1 MGGGTG
7 GSVVFREVSLVFL
20 FCLLRG
26 VGFEEVKGRQLLIF
40 GFYRMAE
47 LRDADEEAG
56 IEDGIRLPSMEIA
69 RTFAVET
76 IDFPSPLGLQ

>member
-1 MGGGTG
+1 M
-7 GSVVFREVSLVFL
+7 VFREVSLF
-20 FCLLRG
+20 RSGGGIGG
-26 VGFEEVKGRQLLIF
+26 VGKHILILMVN
-40 GFYRMAE
+40 RMAE